1 MSTPALGFGAPC
13 LAPRRLRPCANKL
26 LRALLLTIVLL
37 CRLADRFF
45 NPESLDICD
54 LRNAGMLE
62 DEYEPEYLLHGLWHD
77 RASDRLGHVTTQWA
91 STAQMRE
98 IDTSTKLSARVQEF
112 FQASQDAFDGAY
124 TDAHEREEREERERE
139 TRETRRPRAAQEA
152 CPSATQG
159 DEGSGNG
166 SASAQAGDETPQA
179 GDENVQAG
187 GENAHARG
195 ETVDVSQSAEE
206 TQTN

>member
-98 IDTSTKLSARVQEF
+98 IEWL
-112 FQASQDAFDGAY
+112 G
-124 TDAHEREEREERERE
+124 
-139 TRETRRPRAAQEA
+139 
-152 CPSATQG
+152 TQG
-159 DEGSGNG
+159 F
-166 SASAQAGDETPQA
+166 
-179 GDENVQAG
+179 
-187 GENAHARG
+187 
-195 ETVDVSQSAEE
+195 SAERLQFCSLTE
-206 TQTN
+206 PVVEGCVCLDVALY

>member
-1 MSTPALGFGAPC
+1 
-13 LAPRRLRPCANKL
+13 
-26 LRALLLTIVLL
+26 
-37 CRLADRFF
+37 
-45 NPESLDICD
+45 
-54 LRNAGMLE
+54 MLE

-139 TRETRRPRAAQEA
+139 ARETRRPRAAQEG
-152 CPSATQG
+152 PTQG